1 MRRLTIEFGENEL
14 DRFREAAH
22 LKQVEWIEA
31 LHFLKLSDEVA
42 FIFRV
47 KFRKPGSR
55 LEELVREVAKSAPW
69 SNKPFFEMLRH
80 EKGNLF
86 TYFTRFKLGP
96 RKASPSFFDF
106 LALGG
111 YFIPPYEVRNG
122 RFKVTYLGSPTMV
135 RRFCKMVDRVG
146 VPYRI
151 VEFEDLRLPRQPM
164 DKLTEKQQRVL
175 ATAYRM
181 GYFDIPRKTSVEQL
195 AGIHR
200 LAPSTL
206 DVELR
211 RAERHLIVDALGQ
224 A

>member
-1 MRRLTIEFGENEL
+1 MRRLTIEFAENDL
-14 DRFREAAH
+14 DKFREATL
-22 LKQVEWIEA
+22 LKVLKVEWFEV
-31 LHFLKLSDEVA
+31 LYFLELSDEVA

-47 KFRKPGSR
+47 KLREPASR
-55 LEELVREVAKSAPW
+55 LEELIRETTSSKL
-69 SNKPFFEMLRH
+69 FFEMLRH

-86 TYFTRFKLGP
+86 TYFTRFKPELK
-96 RKASPSFFDF
+96 KASPSFLDF
-106 LALGG
+106 LAIGG
-111 YFIPPYEVRNG
+111 YFIPPYEIRNG
-122 RFKVTYLGSPTMV
+122 RFRITYLGNPKIV

-151 VEFEDLRLPRQPM
+151 VELEDLRLSRSSM
-164 DKLTEKQQRVL
+164 DKMTEKQRRAL
-175 ATAYRM
+175 STAYSM
-181 GYFDIPRKTSVEQL
+181 GYFDIPKKTSIKQL
-195 AGIHR
+195 AGIHS